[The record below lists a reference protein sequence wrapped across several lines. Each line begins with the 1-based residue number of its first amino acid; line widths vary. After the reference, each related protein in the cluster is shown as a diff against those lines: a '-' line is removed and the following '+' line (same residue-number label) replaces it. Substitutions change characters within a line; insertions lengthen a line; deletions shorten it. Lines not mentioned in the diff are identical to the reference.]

1 MKTIAKKKIWKYLVW
16 LGSFLIAAGVT
27 AGLVS
32 ENWGLIPLV
41 LIITGTVVIGLWLI
55 WQNQQNNWWARRSTQ
70 ASTNALFATLA
81 VLAILGLVNF
91 LGTRYNWRTD
101 LTETKLFTLSPQSR
115 ELVRSLETPVK
126 VWVFDANQNPLDR
139 DLLEDYRRQNPKFK
153 FEYVDPRGRP
163 GLTRKF
169 GVKEDGEVYLESGD
183 KRQLVQVVSQQEPL
197 SEIKVTNSL
206 QQVTNL
212 GSAKVYF
219 LQGHGEH
226 PISGNEEGISQAI
239 KALSDRTYTTLPLN
253 LAENKGVPQD
263 ATVVALV
270 GPKRALFESEVNA
283 LRQFLNRGGNLLIAI
298 DPSIDPKLNSLFAE
312 WGIRLDNRLVVDVSG
327 SVGLGPATP
336 LVREYGKHPIT
347 KDFGNGIS
355 FYPLARAIDI
365 TPVAG
370 VEATPLLLTKPYP
383 DSWAESDLESED
395 LKFNPESD
403 RKGPLTLGVALRKKL
418 AATPP
423 TQPNSIPTPTASP
436 TPTTQASPA
445 ATTKAT
451 SKPTSSPTTQAKANP
466 SPSAKPTATAS
477 PTPTT
482 QASAKPTA
490 TASPTP
496 TTQASPT
503 PTATASPTPTTQASP
518 TPTATASPTTQAQG
532 SSPPPTSPTATES
545 RMVVIGNSGF
555 IVNNL
560 FEQQLNKDV
569 FLNSVTWL
577 SQQDRQPLSISPK
590 EVRNR
595 RINLTSAQANLL
607 EISSLFVLPLIGLL
621 AAGLLWWI
629 RR

>member
-16 LGSFLIAAGVT
+16 LGPFLLTAGVT
-27 AGLVS
+27 VGLVS
-32 ENWGLIPLV
+32 ENWGLLPLV
-41 LIITGTVVIGLWLI
+41 LIIAGTIVIGLWLI
-55 WQNQQNNWWARRSTQ
+55 WQNQQNNWWGRRSTQ

-139 DLLEDYRRQNPKFK
+139 DLLEDYRRQSPKFK
-153 FEYVDPRGRP
+153 FEYVDPRNRP

-183 KRQLVQVVSQQEPL
+183 KRQLVQVVSPQEPL

-206 QQVTNL
+206 QQVINL
-212 GSAKVYF
+212 NSAKVYF

-226 PISGNEEGISQAI
+226 QISGNEEGLSQAI
-239 KALSDRTYTTLPLN
+239 KALSDKAYTTVPLN
-253 LAENKGVPQD
+253 LAEKSSVPQD
-263 ATVVALV
+263 ATVVVIA

-283 LRQFLNRGGNLLIAI
+283 LRQFLNRGGNLLLMI

-312 WGIRLDNRLVVDVSG
+312 WGIKLDNRLAVDVSG
-327 SVGLGPATP
+327 SVGLGPAAP

-355 FYPLARAIDI
+355 FYPLSRPID
-365 TPVAG
+365 TVPVAG

-383 DSWAESDLESED
+383 DSWGESDLESED

-403 RKGPLTLGVALRKKL
+403 RKGPLTLGVALRRKL
-418 AATPP
+418 TATPP
-423 TQPNSIPTPTASP
+423 TQPSPISTPTASP
-436 TPTTQASPA
+436 TPATQASPA
-445 ATTKAT
+445 ATTK
-451 SKPTSSPTTQAKANP
+451 PTSGPTPSPTTQAKA
-466 SPSAKPTATAS
+466 SPTPGPKPTPTATAS
-477 PTPTT
+477 PTP
-482 QASAKPTA
+482 A
-490 TASPTP
+490 TP
-496 TTQASPT
+496 ASPT
-503 PTATASPTPTTQASP
+503 PTATASPTPATQTSP
-518 TPTATASPTTQAQG
+518 TPT
-532 SSPPPTSPTATES
+532 TSPTATES

-555 IVNNL
+555 AVNNL

-577 SQQDRQPLSISPK
+577 SQQDSQPLSISPK
-590 EVRNR
+590 EIRNR
-595 RINLTSAQANLL
+595 RINLTTAQANLL

-621 AAGLLWWI
+621 AAALLWWV